1 MDTLDAMKRRHS
13 TRAYTGEAL
22 TAAERATVEALVAE
36 AVAGETQVSMQ
47 FAAADGTAFDARFD
61 KVSYYGRFKDVPACV
76 ILASPATPEGLR
88 ATGHAGETLVLAL
101 TGHGLDT
108 CWAGGVIETADRT
121 IGAESE
127 EFDAFV
133 EHSAEPVDVDAL
145 TDAAARF
152 HIAITLGHA
161 LRPGHPHRSKPIAD
175 LLADGT
181 DPDALP
187 DWFAAGMEGVQL
199 APSALNRQNVR
210 FAPTA
215 GPAETHT
222 VRVTDVGGL
231 LAKVNTGV
239 AMLHFEQA
247 AGVPVEFVLD

>member
-22 TAAERATVEALVAE
+22 TAAERATVEALVGE
-36 AVAGETQVSMQ
+36 AAASAPQVSMQ
-47 FAAADGTAFDARFD
+47 FMAADTAAFDAQFD
-61 KVSYYGRFKDVPACV
+61 EVSYYGRFRGVPACV
-76 ILASPATPEGLR
+76 ILTSPATPEGLR
-88 ATGHAGETLVLAL
+88 AAGHAGETLVLAL
-101 TGHGLDT
+101 TEHGLDT
-108 CWAGGVIETADRT
+108 CWAGGVIEATDKT
-121 IGAESE
+121 ISAESA

-133 EHSAEPVDVDAL
+133 EHSAEPVDVNVRA
-145 TDAAARF
+145 DAAACFR
-152 HIAITLGHA
+152 IAITLGHA
-161 LRPGHPHRSKPIAD
+161 LRPGHPHRSKPVAD
-175 LLADGT
+175 LLVDGT

-187 DWFAAGMEGVQL
+187 DWFVAGMEGVQL

-215 GPAETHT
+215 EDT

-247 AGVPVEFVLD
+247 AGIPVKFVFD